1 MMTDSQNCITYSK
14 NSNNIGDDIHSQQLL
29 DKHKVASYFSGCL
42 TLTLP
47 HYKGSR
53 NDVIIF
59 VDVIRKNYTSSYT
72 SSIVNKLI
80 PLYEIFFRLTPNQ
93 SNPQKIVK
101 KMKKSVQNFFSN
113 T

>member
-1 MMTDSQNCITYSK
+1 MLTDSQNCITYSK

-47 HYKGSR
+47 HVKGDR

-59 VDVIRKNYTSSYT
+59 VDVMRKNYTSFYKNP
-72 SSIVNKLI
+72 IANKLI
-80 PLYEIFFRLTPNQ
+80 TLYEIFFRLTPNQ

>member
-59 VDVIRKNYTSSYT
+59 VDVMRKNYTSSYT

-101 KMKKSVQNFFSN
+101 KNEEICTKLFF
-113 T
+113 

>member
-1 MMTDSQNCITYSK
+1 MMTYSQNSILFIK
-14 NSNNIGDDIHSQQLL
+14 NSNNIGDDRDSQHLL

-47 HYKGSR
+47 HDKGDR

-59 VDVIRKNYTSSYT
+59 VGVMRKNYTSFYKNP
-72 SSIVNKLI
+72 IANKLI
-80 PLYEIFFRLTPNQ
+80 TLCEIFFRLTPNQ

-101 KMKKSVQNFFSN
+101 KMKKFLQNFFSN